1 MDEDIFDIEN
11 DPEMQELAREA
22 QGRTIPVSYITI
34 AQPAPVQAPQAPIV
48 NESKQ
53 KYEQAP
59 WLLSTRRTLAK
70 AGIKYYEGYDF
81 SYDRDRGR
89 YVKPENVGQ
98 AFTVL
103 YHNTILPN
111 SILAER
117 AGYDVSFEN
126 DVCPAIKYAMRHRKS
141 KVLSDAW
148 TDVAKN
154 HEWNEKNIY
163 YPFFF
168 YVKGILR
175 KPEVETPIPVA
186 ERITLDKYLEGVSKY
201 HPNFKFMKFGKS
213 PKLNMLIE
221 AFTHDRE
228 IADMS
233 YQELIERFN
242 VSRDTVSDF
251 KKWVKGRRE
260 SGKEDGQSFVIPR

>member
-1 MDEDIFDIEN
+1 M
-11 DPEMQELAREA
+11 
-22 QGRTIPVSYITI
+22 
-34 AQPAPVQAPQAPIV
+34 
-48 NESKQ
+48 ESMEK
-53 KYEQAP
+53 KYETAP
-59 WLLSTRRTLAK
+59 WLLSTRKTLAK
-70 AGIKYYEGYDF
+70 AGIDFYDGYDF

-89 YVKPENVGQ
+89 HVKPENVGQ

-126 DVCPAIKYAMRHRKS
+126 DVCPAIKYAMRHRKD
-141 KVLSDAW
+141 KALLDAW
-148 TDVAKN
+148 TALARN
-154 HEWNEKNIY
+154 HDWNEKNIY

-175 KPEVETPIPVA
+175 KPEGERPIPPG
-186 ERITLDKYLEGVSKY
+186 ERITLDKYLEGVSRRY
-201 HPNFKFMKFGKS
+201 HPNFKFMKFGNS
-213 PKLNMLIE
+213 PKLNMLIG
-221 AFTHDRE
+221 AFTHERE

-233 YQELIERFN
+233 YQELMERFK
-242 VSRDTVSDF
+242 VSNDTVSDF

-260 SGKEDGQSFVIPR
+260 SGKEDDQSFIMPR